1 MTKRTFLLA
10 ALGLA
15 LPAAL
20 LPLGQ
25 SWGWWGPVD
34 SASLLS
40 RWLLLLAL
48 LGYTWKRGGLTAWIF
63 FAMAAGVIAGYD
75 LNGYLTEAPAETRDN
90 VLGWLKLPGDVF
102 IRLVKTIIAPLVFAT
117 LVVGIAGHSNLGQV
131 GRIGAKSL
139 GYFIVVTLVALVVG
153 LVAINISQAGLGVP
167 QPEGTTVDVGS
178 VAKPKTTKEVLLD
191 AVPINIAR
199 SIFEGNVLQVVV
211 FSILFGIALAM
222 VPWEK
227 RQPILGWTE
236 SLVDVMFKFT
246 DLVMYVAP
254 LAAGASIAYAIAGS
268 GLGVLVSLAKL
279 LGTLYV
285 ALIAFVLLVLLPIL
299 VVMRIPLR
307 PFLKAVREPVTIAFA
322 TANSESALPR
332 AMESLERM
340 GGPRKVVSFVLP
352 LGYSFN
358 LDGTTLYLSLATLF
372 VAQAGGLHLNIGE
385 QITILLTLLLT
396 SKGIAGVARASLVV
410 LTSTVATF
418 NLPAWP
424 IGLILGIDVLMDM
437 ARTSVNVLG
446 NCLASAVIA
455 RWEGEFD
462 DAKAQA
468 FLHEELPAGAAEG
481 SKASSE
487 AF

>member
-1 MTKRTFLLA
+1 MTQRNFLLA
-10 ALGLA
+10 ALVLA
-15 LPAAL
+15 VPACILSLGNAYNWFDAATPAL
-20 LPLGQ
+20 
-25 SWGWWGPVD
+25 VT
-34 SASLLS
+34 
-40 RWLLLLAL
+40 RWLAVAAL

-63 FAMAAGVIAGYD
+63 FAMLFGVLLGYD
-75 LNGYLTEAPAETRDN
+75 LNPYLSAAPPETRDN
-90 VLGWLKLPGDVF
+90 VLGWLKLPGDIF

-139 GYFIVVTLVALVVG
+139 GYFVVVTLVALVVG
-153 LVAINISQAGLGVP
+153 LLAANIFEPGVGVPKPAGLV
-167 QPEGTTVDVGS
+167 EVGTVS
-178 VAKPKTTKEVLLD
+178 QPKTTREVLLD
-191 AVPINIAR
+191 AIPTNIAK

-211 FSILFGIALAM
+211 FSILFGTALAL

-236 SLVDVMFKFT
+236 SLVDVMFRFT
-246 DLVMYVAP
+246 DLVMFVAP
-254 LAAGASIAYAIAGS
+254 LAAGASIAHAIAGS
-268 GLGVLVSLAKL
+268 GLGVLVSLGKL
-279 LGTLYV
+279 LATLYI
-285 ALIAFVLLVLLPIL
+285 ALAAFILLVLLPIL
-299 VVMRIPLR
+299 LSLRIPLR
-307 PFLKAVREPVTIAFA
+307 AFLKAVREPVTIAFA

-332 AMESLERM
+332 AMASLERF
-340 GGPRKVVSFVLP
+340 GVPRKVVSFVLP

-372 VAQAGGLHLNIGE
+372 VAQAGGMELTIGA

-462 DAKAQA
+462 DQQAAQY
-468 FLHEELPAGAAEG
+468 LDEEIIAVDKE
-481 SKASSE
+481 
-487 AF
+487 